1 MLLSVFIFFNSFFLL
16 LQDYLLVLTL
26 FCSAEYKDKDMFK
39 IHFKSPLQPGSETI
53 VRIEV
58 IYTHA
63 LIPYPS
69 SVSQS
74 DKQLVLYHGN
84 HYYYSPYMTKT
95 QTTVVTLPSS
105 STESFSKLKPVAHS
119 DNLITYGPYENIP
132 PFSVVSL

>member
-1 MLLSVFIFFNSFFLL
+1 M
-16 LQDYLLVLTL
+16 
-26 FCSAEYKDKDMFK
+26 
-39 IHFKSPLQPGSETI
+39 
-53 VRIEV
+53 

-69 SVSQS
+69 SISQS

-84 HYYYSPYMTKT
+84 HYYYSPYLTKT

-132 PFSVVSL
+132 PFSLVSLLVS